1 MRKTLLCIGILLS
14 LFVSGCGIK
23 NDSSDITSK
32 VDSYDVVRTKA
43 EVQEG
48 DFIYRL
54 ISQREEYSD
63 NKSVEVYGEL
73 EYVGTKEEITIYHA
87 ASPFY
92 FPMEEKVRGIKIPY
106 PMPEPLGST
115 TLIKGKPFQVEYTG
129 SGAYSEEDEKEYVKF
144 MKDFIENGFPT
155 GYYLVDGY
163 ADFFVQRKANEEPD
177 KYHLEAQIDFKIKRK

>member
-1 MRKTLLCIGILLS
+1 MRG
-14 LFVSGCGIK
+14 
-23 NDSSDITSK
+23 NNSDIALK

-43 EVQEG
+43 EVQEE

-54 ISQREEYSD
+54 VSEKEQYSD
-63 NKSVEVYGEL
+63 SNAVKVYGEL
-73 EYVGTKEEITIYHA
+73 EYIGEQEEITIYHA

-92 FPMEEKVRGIKIPY
+92 FPMEEKVRGIEIPY

-115 TLIKGKPFQVEYTG
+115 TLTKGKPFQVEYTG

-163 ADFFVQRKANEEPD
+163 ADFFVQKETNEEPD
-177 KYHLEAQIDFKIKRK
+177 KYHLEVQIDFKVKGK